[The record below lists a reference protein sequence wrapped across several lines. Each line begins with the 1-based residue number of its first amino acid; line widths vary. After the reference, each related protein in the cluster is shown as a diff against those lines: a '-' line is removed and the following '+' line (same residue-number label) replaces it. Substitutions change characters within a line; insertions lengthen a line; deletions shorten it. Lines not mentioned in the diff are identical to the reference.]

1 MSTFSRT
8 QQAIASRFDAARA
21 AFDIRDVLLFGGL
34 AMLGYGLYR
43 YRPWVAFTVC
53 GALLMLIGFSMRGPR

>member
-1 MSTFSRT
+1 MSIFSRT
-8 QQAIASRFDAARA
+8 RQAIASRFDAARA

-43 YRPWVAFTVC
+43 YRPWVAFAVC
-53 GALLMLIGFSMRGPR
+53 GGLLMLIGVLMRKS